1 MRTWMRPFAFTA
13 VLALGATACEDG
25 ATDPNAI
32 EDDALLADMALV
44 AADGMFQ
51 DLAHMVSPSTW
62 AGLGSAP
69 EAAGIEIQGSKT
81 FSRTVTFFDDENVE
95 QARYH
100 PEETAKMHI
109 VSDLTRVVSHSFWS
123 ADITRHRD
131 MEVTGLAGPETE
143 RTWNGTSNGTVNKS
157 RHPED
162 GTVRSYAMTSSAV
175 ITNVVRGVPR
185 ADNPYPKSG
194 TITRTIHAVRTV
206 DGVEEVRDVVAT
218 ITFDDDNTAIITV
231 DGESWEINLDDRG
244 VRKNFG
250 RNNG

>member
-1 MRTWMRPFAFTA
+1 MRMWMRPFAFTA
-13 VLALGATACEDG
+13 VLALGAAACEDG
-25 ATDPNAI
+25 ATDPNVV

-51 DLAHMVSPSTW
+51 DLAHMESPSAW
-62 AGLGSAP
+62 AGLGLAP
-69 EAAGIEIQGSKT
+69 EGAGIEIQGSRT
-81 FSRTVTFFDDENVE
+81 FSKTVTFFDGENQE
-95 QARYH
+95 QAHYH
-100 PEETAKMHI
+100 PEKTARMHI
-109 VSDLTRVVSHSFWS
+109 ASDLTRDVTHSFWS
-123 ADITRHRD
+123 AEITRHRD
-131 MEVTGLAGPETE
+131 MDVTGLAGPETE
-143 RTWNGTSNGTVNKS
+143 RTWDGTSNGTVNKS
-157 RHPED
+157 RHPEN

-175 ITNVVRGVPR
+175 ITKVIRGVPR

-218 ITFDDDNTAIITV
+218 ITFDNDNTAIITV